1 MTEGDGLV
9 QAPLGC
15 GDTERLIGNDAMNGI
30 DNENSGGG
38 HSRANSQ
45 PRKTWVGWMDSRE
58 IFGEIR
64 YFTSLECTSYRP
76 GI

>member
-38 HSRANSQ
+38 AFKSQ
-45 PRKTWVGWMDSRE
+45 QPAAKNMGGLD
-58 IFGEIR
+58 GQ
-64 YFTSLECTSYRP
+64 
-76 GI
+76 